1 VLVAAGS
8 LGTVGTAATGIK
20 TDLTEVKSDVKEDP
34 VISDSELTLS
44 DKDVQPVGQD
54 YIEEIKNEEGE
65 RAAMFFVSCTVD
77 PFKACGSR
85 EFMWKYWTK
94 MCVHAQ

>member
-20 TDLTEVKSDVKEDP
+20 TESTEVKSDIKEEP
-34 VISDSELTLS
+34 AMSDSELSLS

-54 YIEEIKNEEGE
+54 YIEEIKNDEGE
-65 RAAMFFVSCTVD
+65 YNWSKLFSV
-77 PFKACGSR
+77 
-85 EFMWKYWTK
+85 
-94 MCVHAQ
+94 

>member
-20 TDLTEVKSDVKEDP
+20 TDLTEVKSEVKEDP

-54 YIEEIKNEEGE
+54 YIEEIKNEEG
-65 RAAMFFVSCTVD
+65 D
-77 PFKACGSR
+77 
-85 EFMWKYWTK
+85 
-94 MCVHAQ
+94 

>member
-1 VLVAAGS
+1 LAKYGVKFEKENKNPFIVTEQCVLVAAGS

-20 TDLTEVKSDVKEDP
+20 TEIAEAKSEIKEEP
-34 VISDSELTLS
+34 VMSDSELTLS

-65 RAAMFFVSCTVD
+65 
-77 PFKACGSR
+77 
-85 EFMWKYWTK
+85 
-94 MCVHAQ
+94 

>member
-8 LGTVGTAATGIK
+8 LGTVGPTSTGIK
-20 TDLTEVKSDVKEDP
+20 TDVTEIKSDVKEEP
-34 VISDSELTLS
+34 VMSDSELTIS

-65 RAAMFFVSCTVD
+65 
-77 PFKACGSR
+77 
-85 EFMWKYWTK
+85 
-94 MCVHAQ
+94 